1 MEVTVE
7 RNTISAEEFQAG
19 NRTPALNKAYASR
32 PASSQKP
39 LSQPNATIEVANP
52 NAENIA
58 CVEAAATGGGKKLAH
73 LPPATKEMRI
83 IVQCSKQLPPLPPA
97 TKEMRIIV
105 QCSKQLPPL
114 PPNTLRVVVHP
125 RGQLRLSD
133 VPTPLF
139 MKAVKAALQVTLL
152 DELCMRI
159 HPTNNT
165 FTAATTHS
173 AAAKL
178 PKTLTS
184 LTIGGHAYPRV
195 ACVAPPPGATRKVIS
210 NAFDAFDDETPTQL
224 YEDLVKR
231 NPEYSMNTRSPTNG
245 EDALCSHHLRRH

>member
-19 NRTPALNKAYASR
+19 NRTPVLNKAYAPR

-73 LPPATKEMRI
+73 
-83 IVQCSKQLPPLPPA
+83 LPPA

-231 NPEYSMNTRSPTNG
+231 NPEYSINTRSPTNG
-245 EDALCSHHLRRH
+245 EDALRSHHLRRH